1 MPTVR
6 SFTFRSEDLKGIIK
20 SIFWFHGK
28 NKKVPTNTEEMET
41 NVNSGSD
48 IESETN
54 DGKDFIQSEPNSNT
68 IESDVNDES
77 FNGK

>member
-1 MPTVR
+1 
-6 SFTFRSEDLKGIIK
+6 
-20 SIFWFHGK
+20 
-28 NKKVPTNTEEMET
+28 MET

-48 IESETN
+48 IETD

>member
-6 SFTFRSEDLKGIIK
+6 SFIFRSEDLKGIGNQINFLF
-20 SIFWFHGK
+20 SRK
-28 NKKVPTNTEEMET
+28 NKKVPTTEEMET
-41 NVNSGSD
+41 SVNSGSD
-48 IESETN
+48 IET
-54 DGKDFIQSEPNSNT
+54 DGKDFIKSEPNSNT

>member
-6 SFTFRSEDLKGIIK
+6 SFTFRSEDLKRIIK
-20 SIFWFHGK
+20 SIFWFYGK
-28 NKKVPTNTEEMET
+28 NKKVPTTEEMET
-41 NVNSGSD
+41 SVNSGSD
-48 IESETN
+48 IET
-54 DGKDFIQSEPNSNT
+54 DGKDFIKSEPNSNT